1 MKIGEIMSQEILVIH
16 QAEAEKLGEPVA
28 ALIPVGEVL
37 ALYATAQDQNS
48 EVIGAKIGIWESS
61 PGQFRRAVKEREFSH
76 IIQGS
81 CIFTPDEG
89 PSIELKAVSRKFS
102 GGMGHKRRLK
112 KNVLHLLR
120 RKNS

>member
-81 CIFTPDEG
+81 CTFTPDEG
-89 PSIELKAVSRKFS
+89 PSIELIAGDAVLFPANSQGVWDIKEDLRKTYCIF
-102 GGMGHKRRLK
+102 
-112 KNVLHLLR
+112 
-120 RKNS
+120 

>member
-89 PSIELKAVSRKFS
+89 LSIELKAGDAVLFPANSQGVWDIKEDLRKTYCIF
-102 GGMGHKRRLK
+102 
-112 KNVLHLLR
+112 
-120 RKNS
+120 

>member
-48 EVIGAKIGIWESS
+48 EKIGAKIGIWESS

-89 PSIELKAVSRKFS
+89 PSIELKAGDAVLFPANSQGVWDIKEDLRKTYCIF
-102 GGMGHKRRLK
+102 
-112 KNVLHLLR
+112 
-120 RKNS
+120 

>member
-89 PSIELKAVSRKFS
+89 PSIELKAGDAVLFPANSQGVWDIKEDLRKTYCIF
-102 GGMGHKRRLK
+102 
-112 KNVLHLLR
+112 
-120 RKNS
+120 